1 MKRSESYNSPRNIFF
16 TVNFKKKKI
25 TFRFINS
32 IFKIL
37 ILICVVFSYNSI
49 EAQYSKLYHILLKQK
64 KEQGNGICSSCN
76 GQGIKHS
83 YGAFSTRAHPICNGQ
98 GCYDCNYKGTESY
111 RGTPFD
117 YECGSC
123 FGSGKSKEIAE
134 LENISKLRKIYIR
147 DHTFDMVDHKAQVY
161 YRPKPSNLP
170 SYTDLGEVN
179 FLYFNDN
186 TKRVF
191 DKFGNPLFD
200 IGYLTSSRHMDV
212 IFCGD
217 NAYIDNLKDDMY
229 GMYGIKSRESFNRK
243 IRYPIFVV
251 GPDFTK
257 NHGCGVD
264 GYNVS
269 VRYSYKI
276 AESKSPLIINA
287 VSKVETKYVDFNDHK
302 NGIINQEI
310 IDKYI
315 VMMYMTLAHNDMYHK
330 TSYIGEMTVRSTN
343 KLLNN
348 TVSASFFD
356 FLSDG
361 TSSSEN
367 NSSRENLSK
376 NSNEPLTTYSTS
388 RNNDVLKLKSTTSN
402 QKQEKSENQNLK
414 NLPDLSTKKTNSNSN
429 VLYFKKDL
437 IYPPRLRDNPS
448 PLANIIYECPV
459 SAEIKLIDKNVDKNG
474 VYWKVEIHG
483 KTGYL
488 SSQCFESNFIYFK
501 KDIVFEP
508 LLRDKPSSS
517 SNVIYECPKSAQVKV
532 LEKNGL
538 YWKVEVHGKTGYLSS
553 TYF

>member
-1 MKRSESYNSPRNIFF
+1 
-16 TVNFKKKKI
+16 
-25 TFRFINS
+25 
-32 IFKIL
+32 
-37 ILICVVFSYNSI
+37 
-49 EAQYSKLYHILLKQK
+49 
-64 KEQGNGICSSCN
+64 
-76 GQGIKHS
+76 
-83 YGAFSTRAHPICNGQ
+83 
-98 GCYDCNYKGTESY
+98 
-111 RGTPFD
+111 
-117 YECGSC
+117 
-123 FGSGKSKEIAE
+123 
-134 LENISKLRKIYIR
+134 
-147 DHTFDMVDHKAQVY
+147 
-161 YRPKPSNLP
+161 
-170 SYTDLGEVN
+170 
-179 FLYFNDN
+179 
-186 TKRVF
+186 
-191 DKFGNPLFD
+191 
-200 IGYLTSSRHMDV
+200 
-212 IFCGD
+212 
-217 NAYIDNLKDDMY
+217 
-229 GMYGIKSRESFNRK
+229 
-243 IRYPIFVV
+243 
-251 GPDFTK
+251 
-257 NHGCGVD
+257 
-264 GYNVS
+264 
-269 VRYSYKI
+269 
-276 AESKSPLIINA
+276 
-287 VSKVETKYVDFNDHK
+287 
-302 NGIINQEI
+302 
-310 IDKYI
+310 
-315 VMMYMTLAHNDMYHK
+315 MMYMTLAHNDMYYK

>member
-1 MKRSESYNSPRNIFF
+1 MKRSESYNSTRNIFF

-25 TFRFINS
+25 TFRFINLFLK
-32 IFKIL
+32 IFIL
-37 ILICVVFSYNSI
+37 ISVVSYNSI
-49 EAQYSKLYHILLKQK
+49 EAQYSELYHYLLKQK
-64 KEQGNGICSSCN
+64 KGQSNGICSSCN

-83 YGAFSTRAHPICNGQ
+83 DGAFSTRAHRICNGQ

-111 RGTPFD
+111 RGTPYN

-123 FGSGKSKEIAE
+123 FGSGKSKEVAE

-147 DHTFDMVDHKAQVY
+147 DHSFDMVDHKAQVY
-161 YRPKPSNLP
+161 YRPKPSHLP
-170 SYTDLGEVN
+170 SFRLGEVN

-200 IGYLTSSRHMDV
+200 IGYYESDLIDV

-217 NAYIDNLKDDMY
+217 NAYIDNLKDDLY
-229 GMYGIKSRESFNRK
+229 GMLGVESRQSFNRD
-243 IRYPIFVV
+243 IRHPIFVV

-257 NHGCGVD
+257 DHGCGVD

-287 VSKVETKYVDFNDHK
+287 VSKVETKSET
-302 NGIINQEI
+302 INQEI

-315 VMMYMTLAHNDMYHK
+315 VMMYMTLAHNDMYYK
-330 TSYIGEMTVRSTN
+330 TSYVAETIERSTN

-348 TVSASFFD
+348 SVSASFFD
-356 FLSDG
+356 FLSDE
-361 TSSSEN
+361 TSNSEN
-367 NSSRENLSK
+367 NSSRTNLNK
-376 NSNEPLTTYSTS
+376 NSNEPQVTYRTS
-388 RNNDVLKLKSTTSN
+388 SSNNVIKLKSTTSN

-414 NLPDLSTKKTNSNSN
+414 NLPDLNTKKTNSNSN